1 MAETMTQNPIGWSDF
16 TIAAPALAAAARDLL
31 QRYGFVF
38 LGTIRAD
45 GTPRISAV
53 ETHLVQ
59 QHLMLVMVAGT
70 QKARDVRRDPRLVVQ
85 TPLTDPHDPGE
96 ELKLRG
102 VALTV
107 DADLRA
113 ATTATIEDTSGWR
126 PGRSWLFVEFGVQAA
141 ALLSWN
147 PDTGDIL
154 LTRWDRNHG
163 LRGAEARQLDMQ
175 ASRYRRRED

>member
-1 MAETMTQNPIGWSDF
+1 MTQNPIGWSDF
-16 TIAAPALAAAARDLL
+16 AIAAPALAAPAQDLL
-31 QRYGFVF
+31 QRYGFVY
-38 LGTIRAD
+38 LGTIRSD

-85 TPLTDPHDPGE
+85 TPVTDPHDPGE

-113 ATTATIEDTSGWR
+113 ATTATIEDASGWR
-126 PGRSWLFVEFGVQAA
+126 PQPSWLFLEVGVQAA

-147 PDTGDIL
+147 PETGDML
-154 LTRWDRNHG
+154 LTRWDHNHG
-163 LRGAEARQLDMQ
+163 FRGPETRHLDMQ
-175 ASRYRRRED
+175 ASQYRRREG